1 MSAEGEKGMSLTGF
15 VVRKCRDGDAEGVAA
30 LLNASDR
37 AWPGTLTGG
46 IPYTPERV
54 LRRHREREH
63 LAILVAEAEGRIVGY
78 LTLTPHWANPA
89 AGYVGFLNVHPD
101 HHGQGIGK
109 ALLLEAVSIAARL
122 GLPYLG
128 IDTWSGNERA
138 IGLYKRVG
146 FFWVPGTNV
155 HMENYL
161 PTILRISG
169 VAEFL
174 RGAHWYGC
182 LVREISLEE
191 DGEKWHGRTVFR
203 YRLEREGKAV
213 EVLVDAA
220 AKVPC
225 AIRLPEAS
233 LELFPGVAEPCVG
246 FPFSV
251 RFRVENRSAEGR
263 TYALFLT
270 GDRGISLAGG
280 ELIRLGPGEAHEG
293 ETECAL
299 TPELRDLPRR
309 PAPAARLRALTEE
322 GEVELAL
329 GFRRRL
335 PLKASLYPAR
345 AVLRPG
351 GETEVT
357 LVLQNRSGRRLR
369 GSVRLEAGE
378 GVEVE
383 PRAIELDLPPDD
395 AMAFPLRVR
404 GEPGAWRLRPRV
416 EVEGKVLDL
425 PPLPL
430 AFRSPGDGA
439 SGCVLEGMAIAVGD
453 GVWVEARE
461 FGGRLLLFPRGGVHP
476 LIRQGEE
483 LGPPYAPAELGQR
496 HWELGLVREGD
507 GIELRMRTG
516 SDRFPG
522 LEVEKRLRLG
532 RGPVVE
538 ISYTLLNR
546 GREPVRT
553 SLRVSHW
560 DLPEAPLRIAY
571 MSPDGLVR
579 DVLAGFPEAEGDF
592 PARLPEGWLAIELPA
607 EGLVIGL
614 VPEGEVEWACEWG
627 WSWRTPPIEVPPG
640 DRRALHRYLLYIGP
654 GDYRAVRDLWE
665 RVSGAPPAPA
675 EPRPF
680 LWPEFSRPILLR
692 GGKGECAIAVRSG
705 RGRFVRGRFRV
716 VSPAGLRAEPGEGE
730 FEARSGAP
738 GEIRIRFD
746 GEGATRAGLGELVL
760 SGTGEERRFPMPL
773 ILLPSDPPEVRAGR
787 EKGREVFLIGEE
799 GRRLAVT
806 PDFGPG
812 LYSWREGGVEVL
824 RSAFPEPGRFAWLRP
839 WFGGI
844 HPILYPVSLE
854 EWNWPGKLH
863 EERFEA
869 TPWRGRAGEAELAGV
884 ALRARPKGEGLRG
897 TEVEVLYA
905 TPGGGMVLTALRVRN
920 LTPVP
925 RELGGGFMGFLAPG
939 GTHEGTRME
948 TPGYVRIRS
957 PYHAWWEVEGW
968 ALVRGRDGSAFLLCA
983 PPGIPIAPWDAGEEG
998 GHLALG
1004 HEFRLGPGEE
1014 RTIWGWWVYLSP
1026 GEDPSPWR
1034 ELCRLRPAM

>member
-1 MSAEGEKGMSLTGF
+1 MFPTGF
-15 VVRKCRDGDAEGVAA
+15 GVREFRDGDAEGVAA

-63 LAILVAEAEGRIVGY
+63 LAILVAEAEGTIMGY
-78 LTLTPHWANPA
+78 LTLTPHWANPG
-89 AGYVGFLNVHPD
+89 AGYVGFLNVHPGY
-101 HHGQGIGK
+101 HGRGIGK
-109 ALLLEAVSIAARL
+109 ALLLEAISIAARL

-146 FFWVPGTNV
+146 FFWVPGTSV

-161 PTILRISG
+161 PTILRIPG
-169 VAEFL
+169 VAGFL
-174 RGAHWYGC
+174 GGAHWHDC

-203 YRLEREGKAV
+203 YRLEREGETL

-220 AKVPC
+220 AKAPC
-225 AIRLPEAS
+225 AVRLPEAS
-233 LELFPGVAEPCVG
+233 LELFPSVAEPCVR

-251 RFRVENRSAEGR
+251 RFRVENRSDEER

-270 GDRGISLAGG
+270 GDRGISLSGG

-293 ETECAL
+293 EAECVLTE
-299 TPELRDLPRR
+299 ELADLPPRR
-309 PAPAARLRALTEE
+309 PAPAARLTVLAEA
-322 GEVELAL
+322 GKVELAL
-329 GFRRRL
+329 GFRSRL
-335 PLKASLYPAR
+335 PLDISLHPAR
-345 AVLRPG
+345 KAFRPGEVVEVFLVLR
-351 GETEVT
+351 
-357 LVLQNRSGRRLR
+357 NRSGRRLA
-369 GSVRLEAGE
+369 GEVSLEAE
-378 GVEVE
+378 DEVRVE
-383 PRAIELDLPPDD
+383 PRSVGIELPPEGE
-395 AMAFPLRVR
+395 AAVPLRVR
-404 GEPGAWRLRPRV
+404 GAPGAWRLRPRAA
-416 EVEGKVLDL
+416 VEGIALAL
-425 PPLPL
+425 PPFPL
-430 AFRSPGDGA
+430 LFRGPAGGA
-439 SGCVLEGMAIAVGD
+439 VGCLLEGSAVLAGA
-453 GVWVEARE
+453 GFVIEARG
-461 FGGRLLLFPRGGVHP
+461 FGGRLVLFPEGGVHP
-476 LIRQGEE
+476 LIWQGEE
-483 LGPPYAPAELGQR
+483 LGPPYAPADLGQR
-496 HWELGLVREGD
+496 RWELGLVREGD
-507 GIELRMRTG
+507 GVELRMRTG

-522 LEVEKRLRLG
+522 LELEKRLRLG
-532 RGPVVE
+532 RGPVAE
-538 ISYTLLNR
+538 ISYALVNR
-546 GREPVRT
+546 GREPARV

-560 DLPEAPLRIAY
+560 DLPETPVRIAY
-571 MSPDGLVR
+571 VSPEGLVR
-579 DVLAGFPEAEGDF
+579 DVLAGFPEGEGDF
-592 PARLPEGWLAIELPA
+592 PARLPEGWLAFELPA

-627 WSWRTPPIEVPPG
+627 WSWRAPPLEVPPG
-640 DRRALHRYLLYIGP
+640 ERRVLHRYFLYIGP
-654 GDYRAVRDLWE
+654 GDYRAVRDLWG
-665 RVSGAPPAPA
+665 RVSGEVPAPA
-675 EPRPF
+675 EPHPF

-692 GGKGECAIAVRSG
+692 RGKGECAIAVRSG
-705 RGRFVRGRFRV
+705 RGRPVRGRFRV

-730 FEARSGAP
+730 FAARSGSP

-746 GEGATRAGLGELVL
+746 REGTARAGTGELVL
-760 SGTGEERRFPMPL
+760 AGAGEERCFPLPL
-773 ILLPSDPPEVRAGR
+773 IPLPHTLPEVRAGT
-787 EKGREVFLIGEE
+787 EGGRDIFLIAEG
-799 GRRLAVT
+799 GRRLAVA

-812 LYSWREGGVEVL
+812 LYSWHEGGVEIL

-854 EWNWPGKLH
+854 EWHWPGKLH
-863 EERFEA
+863 RERFEA
-869 TPWRGRAGEAELAGV
+869 APWRGRAGEMELAGV
-884 ALRARPKGEGLRG
+884 VLRARPREEGLRG
-897 TEVEVLYA
+897 TEVEVVYG

-939 GTHEGTRME
+939 GTHEGARME

-957 PYHAWWEVEGW
+957 PFHAWWEVEGW

-983 PPGIPIAPWDAGEEG
+983 PPGIPIAPWDAGEDG
-998 GHLALG
+998 AHLTLDR
-1004 HEFRLGPGEE
+1004 EFRLGPGEE

-1026 GEDPSPWR
+1026 GEDPAPWR